1 MSDTPVPESTADP
14 DAGAEES
21 VADDS
26 PYGEPGP
33 PLEHTPF
40 YMGLLGGLGLA
51 VAYWLATRFL
61 EIGSV
66 LILVVVAMFL
76 AAGLNPIVEFFMR
89 HGLKRP
95 WALLVVIAGVLLAIG
110 LFILA
115 IVPVVTDQ
123 VRTISDNAPGWLDQ
137 LTHNKQIQDL
147 DDQYHIVEK
156 AKDYIESGDLA
167 KTVFGGA
174 LNVGLKVLSLLG
186 NIFIVIVLT
195 LYFLA
200 SLPTMKRAM
209 YHLAP
214 ASRRDRVSKLG
225 DQIIRSIGGYV
236 SGAFVIALCA
246 GVTSLVFL
254 FIVGL
259 GEYAVALALVVAL
272 LDVIPMIGATLG
284 AVIVCAIAFATDL
297 KTGVAA
303 VIFYIAYQQIENY
316 VIYPRVMARSVE
328 IPGALTV
335 IAALVGA
342 ALLGV
347 VGALLAIPT
356 AAAMLLIV
364 REVWVR
370 RQDAR

>member
-1 MSDTPVPESTADP
+1 
-14 DAGAEES
+14 
-21 VADDS
+21 
-26 PYGEPGP
+26 
-33 PLEHTPF
+33 
-40 YMGLLGGLGLA
+40 
-51 VAYWLATRFL
+51 
-61 EIGSV
+61 
-66 LILVVVAMFL
+66 
-76 AAGLNPIVEFFMR
+76 
-89 HGLKRP
+89 
-95 WALLVVIAGVLLAIG
+95 
-110 LFILA
+110 
-115 IVPVVTDQ
+115 
-123 VRTISDNAPGWLDQ
+123 
-137 LTHNKQIQDL
+137 
-147 DDQYHIVEK
+147 
-156 AKDYIESGDLA
+156 
-167 KTVFGGA
+167 
-174 LNVGLKVLSLLG
+174 
-186 NIFIVIVLT
+186 
-195 LYFLA
+195 
-200 SLPTMKRAM
+200 
-209 YHLAP
+209 
-214 ASRRDRVSKLG
+214 
-225 DQIIRSIGGYV
+225 
-236 SGAFVIALCA
+236 
-246 GVTSLVFL
+246 VFL